1 MAKGSPS
8 DSWAAVAAALPQ
20 EARAEREQPF
30 WQALA
35 RSFGW
40 RRVVDAGCGAG
51 FHLRLLRAAGVDSF
65 GFDAEFGAL
74 AGPVGAPVVGG
85 DLLHPPLV
93 DGTFDAALCL
103 GNTFSLLPSRTLQRE
118 GLAALAHL
126 VRPGGIVLLQGEDAG
141 AVARKTRVLRT
152 RRLDNGAVHVR
163 VFERVGRRVRMLAGV
178 ARDGVDAPLAA
189 TWLLPTSGR
198 VVTRMARSLGLAPV
212 ALPAPP
218 PASGTAWWT
227 AFSAPSP

>member
-20 EARAEREQPF
+20 DARAERERPF
-30 WQALA
+30 WRALA

-40 RRVVDAGCGAG
+40 RMVVDAGCGAG
-51 FHLRLLRAAGVDSF
+51 FHLRLLRAVGVESV
-65 GFDAEFGAL
+65 GFDAALGAL
-74 AGPVGAPVVGG
+74 AGPLGAPVVGG

-93 DGTFDAALCL
+93 DGIFDAALCL
-103 GNTFSLLPSRTLQRE
+103 GNTFSLLPSRALQRE
-118 GLAALAHL
+118 GLGALVRL
-126 VRPGGIVLLQGEDAG
+126 VRPGGLVLLQGEDAG
-141 AVARKTRVLRT
+141 ALAGETPVVRT
-152 RRLDNGAVHVR
+152 RRLDDGAVHVR

-178 ARDGVDAPLAA
+178 ARDGLDAPLAA
-189 TWLLPTSGR
+189 TWLLPTSAT
-198 VVTRMARSLGLAPV
+198 VVTRMARSLGLAPI

-218 PASGTAWWT
+218 PVSGTSWWA